1 MIFVYVFRAIFRD
14 YSGSVCK
21 QLVLYSTRIFIFY
34 SSSSLLF
41 VSNQASQ
48 EEG

>member
-1 MIFVYVFRAIFRD
+1 MYLERYLEIIVVVYASS
-14 YSGSVCK
+14 YG
-21 QLVLYSTRIFIFY
+21 STRIFIFY

-48 EEG
+48 EEE